1 MSVKQDELNQ
11 NVIQADCLR
20 TRFLSPQAKQQMVPI
35 LTYYVK
41 HEQFTYKQGINELL
55 LPFMWL
61 ESKRVTDLKMKTQA
75 DVNLDMPSVY
85 R

>member
-1 MSVKQDELNQ
+1 
-11 NVIQADCLR
+11 
-20 TRFLSPQAKQQMVPI
+20 MVPI